1 MKRLTEARLKA
12 YRDRTYRRTPARRV
26 RSAQAA
32 VDFVNERGVVYFWP
46 INGVELPSLWV
57 AVAGDRPVADAH
69 DDPGHVSWGWKDSLL
84 GEKKWFYAK
93 ILRGRATILS
103 LKVAPYFYALSE
115 NYGDERDYLLQYEAG
130 QMTAE
135 AKQVYETLLEKGK
148 LDTLS
153 LRREARLS
161 GKESNTRFERALG
174 ELQRDLKILPVGVA
188 EAGAWKYAYVY
199 ELVGRW
205 FPELAAQARP
215 IGRGEA
221 RAYLAGVYLEAVGAA
236 TEGQMSRL
244 FGWRADEVRRAVE
257 KLAAQGKAQPIEP
270 LGDTAGAWWASAG
283 LLAAP

>member
-1 MKRLTEARLKA
+1 MRLTEARLKA

-26 RSAQAA
+26 RSRQAA
-32 VDFVNERGVVYFWP
+32 VDFVNERGMIYFWP
-46 INGVELPSLWV
+46 ITGVELPSLWV

-69 DDPGHVSWGWKDSLL
+69 DDPGHVSWGWKDTLL
-84 GEKKWFYAK
+84 SEKKWFYAK

-103 LKVAPYFYALSE
+103 LKVASYFYALSE
-115 NYGDERDYLLQYEAG
+115 NYGDPQDYLLQYEAG

-135 AKQVYETLLEKGK
+135 AKQVYGTLLEKGK

-153 LRREARLS
+153 LRREARLA
-161 GKESNTRFERALG
+161 GKESNTRFERALV
-174 ELQRDLKILPVGVA
+174 ELQRDFKILPVGVA

-221 RAYLAGVYLEAVGAA
+221 RAYLAGIYLESVGAA
-236 TEGQMSRL
+236 TEGQMTRL
-244 FGWRADEVRRAVE
+244 FGWRAEEVRRAGE
-257 KLAAQGKAQPIEP
+257 RLAAQGRAQRVEQVGAIPGP
-270 LGDTAGAWWASAG
+270 GWVTASLWCAG
-283 LLAAP
+283 